1 MEVENKNK
9 ALERELTA
17 FEKRYKGLRWAQ
29 HILFWVSV
37 LAATVPA
44 LVVALTTGLV
54 FTEAH
59 NEDGKW
65 HLAGFAIFVLA
76 IGALLMLKGLRDKF
90 RDKMPWSVTAAVGSW
105 VMTGFIYAIHK
116 IVEDALWISLA
127 LAIGC
132 TVASVLS
139 AISDLCKT
147 QADAMQQEYYRR
159 QG

>member
-1 MEVENKNK
+1 MEKKNK
-9 ALERELTA
+9 TPKEELTP
-17 FEKRYKGLRWAQ
+17 FEKRYKRLRWAQ
-29 HILFWVSV
+29 HVLFWISI
-37 LAATVPA
+37 LTATVPA
-44 LVVALTTGLV
+44 VVVALNTGLV
-54 FTEAH
+54 FQEAS
-59 NEDGKW
+59 NEEGEW
-65 HLAGFAIFVLA
+65 RLAGFAIFVLA

-147 QADAMQQEYYRR
+147 QADAMESEYYRR
-159 QG
+159 QK